1 VGLRLHAGG
10 SLQVTIA
17 LENLLYAA
25 VGILVMFAGYILFD
39 KLTPRVS
46 FPDELGKGN
55 VAVAICIAALFLA
68 LAYIIGRSL
77 D

>member
-1 VGLRLHAGG
+1 M
-10 SLQVTIA
+10 
-17 LENLLYAA
+17 YAA
-25 VGILVMFAGYILFD
+25 VGILLMFAGYVLFD
-39 KLTPRVS
+39 KLTPRVNL
-46 FPDELGKGN
+46 PDELGKGN

>member
-1 VGLRLHAGG
+1 M
-10 SLQVTIA
+10 QVTIA

-25 VGILVMFAGYILFD
+25 VGMILMFAGYILFD
-39 KLTPRVS
+39 KLTPRVN